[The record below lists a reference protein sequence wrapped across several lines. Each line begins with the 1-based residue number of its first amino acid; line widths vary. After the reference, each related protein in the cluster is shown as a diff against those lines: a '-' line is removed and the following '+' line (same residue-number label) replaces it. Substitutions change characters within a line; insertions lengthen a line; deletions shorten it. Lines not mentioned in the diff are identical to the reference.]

1 PSFSQPATWG
11 KPRASRKNAVARSKS
26 FTVSTSRSSLV
37 AMTPVKSLR
46 EASTARGRSV
56 CIYEYSV
63 STTPNALDS
72 PRGAQVLAAV
82 ADATVKLYS
91 EVLAVQARV
100 DIDAILTTVTSTI
113 SRHVPATCVAV
124 QMKSDPDTSR
134 VVFGDHTY
142 PAMVRY
148 LDEYVTALL
157 RPGEA

>member
-1 PSFSQPATWG
+1 
-11 KPRASRKNAVARSKS
+11 
-26 FTVSTSRSSLV
+26 
-37 AMTPVKSLR
+37 M
-46 EASTARGRSV
+46 
-56 CIYEYSV
+56 

-113 SRHVPATCVAV
+113 SRHVPATCVAA

-157 RPGEA
+157 RPGEAPTTGSLSERC